1 MTDYDLSSSLLD
13 MYLSPFRLLLLLWCL
28 GLIGVRRQTKHAD
41 WAGERSAF
49 QVEDRRKLTWKLP
62 NCVEPMAN

>member
-1 MTDYDLSSSLLD
+1 MSLSR
-13 MYLSPFRLLLLLWCL
+13 PV
-28 GLIGVRRQTKHAD
+28 LIAVAIVVPNQCARADKAAD
-41 WAGERSAF
+41 WAGDRRAF